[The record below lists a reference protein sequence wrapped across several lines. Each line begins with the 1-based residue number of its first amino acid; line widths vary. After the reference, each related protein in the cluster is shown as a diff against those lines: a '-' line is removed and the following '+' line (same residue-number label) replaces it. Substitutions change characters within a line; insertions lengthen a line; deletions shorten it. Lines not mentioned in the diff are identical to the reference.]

1 MQGKEQL
8 TELENYYFYTDLVE
22 TDTCTVYTKDI
33 DKYNWK
39 LHYLGILNILKDGI
53 ETEYVTAMKIHVIF
67 TDGIDCYLMIHEYY
81 NTLVMWNLILQT
93 DTQISSAHL
102 FWDED
107 FLADNIKEY
116 IDEVF
121 LDEYRTMYTNKMLN
135 NIIAD
140 TLEPFKDIDKFSLW
154 IMNTFNLKDT
164 IDLMNENPRF
174 DELLH
179 LDLSNVIMDDI
190 KERGMQAT
198 NEAIDII
205 KNTDYHCLCDSF
217 RTHEA
222 TNPKQFK
229 EIYIHMGNIPN
240 GEGGVFPATINS
252 SLANGGLNNPIYN
265 IMEDSSGRNA
275 QIIAKTNVGTSGAFA
290 RILGLNNSNTIINSD
305 PNYAC
310 NTRHKLKIT
319 ISNMTILK
327 MYNNRY
333 YSLTPDGIEYK
344 LKSKRDL
351 HLIGQTVY
359 FRSPCKCQSL
369 SKGKCI
375 CFRCYGDLAF
385 TNIDINPGKMAAEL
399 LSSRFTQKMLS
410 AKHLLEEQI
419 RKMQWSSEFFKLFDI
434 QFNVIT
440 LLDTED
446 TNYYKGYKLIIY
458 PDQIQFQDE
467 LDDFDYNE
475 YITSFDVQFPNG
487 TKYTI
492 NTNYND
498 EIYIS
503 PELKEFLWDDKSISE
518 EERSEIVIDMNK
530 LTDMGAI
537 FLINITNN
545 ELSDSL
551 KEIMTVI
558 NKKDITET
566 KTVDDLVQLFIDKIL
581 TSGISIN
588 AVHLEIMI
596 ANQIRDDEDVLE
608 LADWSLRNE
617 HYKLLTLSHALEWNP
632 SVTVSLNYQNVAK
645 MLYSPITYKKHKPS
659 IYDLVCMEQP
669 QIFLNDDIVD
679 HSNSYISDK
688 DEIKD
693 AVTIEYTGEE

>member
-1 MQGKEQL
+1 MVDQF
-8 TELENYYFYTDLVE
+8 ENYYMYKDLATDGF
-22 TDTCTVYTKDI
+22 CTVYTKNI
-33 DKYNWK
+33 DKNNWR
-39 LHYLGILNILKDGI
+39 LHYLGILNILRDGI
-53 ETEYVTAMKIHVIF
+53 ETDFVTQMKIYVKF
-67 TDGIDCYLMIHEYY
+67 ADGEDCVLMIHEYY
-81 NTLVMWNLILQT
+81 TTLVMWYLILQT
-93 DTQISSAHL
+93 DIVITSEHL

-107 FLADNIKEY
+107 FLADMIKEY

-121 LDEYRTMYTNKMLN
+121 LDEYRTLYTNKSLN

-140 TLEPFKDIDKFSLW
+140 TLEPFKDIDEFSLW
-154 IMNTFNLKDT
+154 IMNTFNLEDT
-164 IDLMNENPRF
+164 IRLMNENPRF

-190 KERGMQAT
+190 KEKGMDAT
-198 NEAIDII
+198 NEVIDII
-205 KNTDYHCLCDSF
+205 KETDYHCLCDSF

-229 EIYIHMGNIPN
+229 ETYIHMGNIPN
-240 GEGGVFPATINS
+240 GEGGVFPTTINN
-252 SLANGGLNNPIYN
+252 SLINGGLNNPAYN

-275 QIIAKTNVGTSGAFA
+275 QIIAKTNVSTSGAFA
-290 RILGLNNSNTIINSD
+290 RILGLNNSNTIINNDSS
-305 PNYAC
+305 YIC
-310 NTRHKLKIT
+310 NSKHKLKIT
-319 ISNMTILK
+319 IYNKTILK

-333 YSLTPDGIEYK
+333 YSFSPNGAEYK
-344 LKSKRDL
+344 LKSKRDI
-351 HLIGQTVY
+351 HLIGQTLY

-369 SKGKCI
+369 SKGKGI
-375 CFRCYGDLAF
+375 CFRCYGDLAY

-419 RKMQWSSEFFKLFDI
+419 RKMLWSDIFFKLFDI
-434 QFNVIT
+434 QFNVIR

-475 YITSFDVQFPNG
+475 YLTSFDVEFPDGN
-487 TKYTI
+487 KYTI
-492 NTNYND
+492 NTNCND

-503 PELKEFLWDDKSISE
+503 PELKEYLWDDSSIVE
-518 EERSEIVIDMNK
+518 DDRSEIVVDMSK
-530 LTDMGAI
+530 LSEMGAI

-551 KEIMTVI
+551 KAITTVI
-558 NKKDITET
+558 NKIDITET
-566 KTVDDLVQLFIDKIL
+566 KTADELTQLFIEKIL
-581 TSGISIN
+581 DSGISIN
-588 AVHLEIMI
+588 AVHLETMI

-608 LADWSLRNE
+608 NADWSLANE
-617 HYKLLTLSHALEWNP
+617 HYRILSLSHALEWNP
-632 SVTVSLNYQNVAK
+632 SVTVSLNYQNIAK
-645 MLYSPITYKKHKPS
+645 MFYTPMTYRKHRAS

-669 QIFLNDDIVD
+669 QIYLNPDIID

-693 AVTIEYTGEE
+693 AITLEYNGEE